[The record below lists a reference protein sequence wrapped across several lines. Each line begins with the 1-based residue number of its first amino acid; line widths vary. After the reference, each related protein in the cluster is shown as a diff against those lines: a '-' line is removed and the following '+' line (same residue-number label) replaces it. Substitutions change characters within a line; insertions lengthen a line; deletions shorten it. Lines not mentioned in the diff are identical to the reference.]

1 LRKVSQKK
9 SKKQLLHPLNFLN
22 RFDHHRGLFS
32 FSSFEQY
39 HADLRSGD
47 TSCVQAVQH
56 YLSAIELNQHLNCY
70 LEVFAEEALQRASE
84 LDAIPI
90 SGKLHGT
97 VIGIKDNICYK
108 GHRSSASSKILNN
121 FTSLYSATVVERL
134 VQEGAIII
142 GRLNCDEF
150 GMGSSNENSAFGPV
164 LNPNDLSRVA
174 GGSSGGSAAAVKA
187 GLCMASLGSDTG
199 GSVRLPADFCG
210 VVGYKPSY
218 GRVSRYGLMAYG
230 SSFDQ
235 VGVLANS
242 VEDAAIV
249 LDVIAGPDE
258 FDSTAIQSPLEKI
271 ELESKQRYRIAYFP
285 EWIEHSS
292 IDPEISQQLKSY
304 LQQLENQGHEVKPVS
319 FSLTDFIVPTYYIL
333 TTAEASSNLSRY
345 DGARFGYQSAK
356 AAENLYSFY
365 QHNRTEGFGTEVKR
379 RIMLGTFVLS
389 TGYYDAYYT
398 KAQQARQLLRQQTDL
413 VFNHFDFLLA
423 PNSPTVAYKLGEKNK
438 DPLAMY
444 MGDIFTV
451 FANLTGVPAVSL
463 PVFKHSS
470 NLPFGL
476 QLLSSPQN
484 EVPLLRFS
492 HQLMQQ

>member
-1 LRKVSQKK
+1 
-9 SKKQLLHPLNFLN
+9 
-22 RFDHHRGLFS
+22 LFS
-32 FSSFEQY
+32 FSSIKQY
-39 HADLRSGD
+39 HTELKSGR
-47 TSCVQAVQH
+47 TTCVQAVRE
-56 YLSAIELNQHLNCY
+56 YLAAIDQNKHLNCY
-70 LEVFAEEALQRASE
+70 LEVFAEEALQTASE
-84 LDAIPI
+84 LDSQAV
-90 SGKLHGT
+90 SGKLHGV

-108 GHRSSASSKILNN
+108 GHKASASSRILEN
-121 FTSLYSATVVERL
+121 FTSLYSATAVERL
-134 VQEGAIII
+134 IKEGAIII

-164 LNPNDLSRVA
+164 LNPNDSSRVA

-210 VVGYKPSY
+210 VIGYKPAY

-235 VGVLANS
+235 IGVLANY
-242 VEDAAIV
+242 VEDTATIFE
-249 LDVIAGPDE
+249 VISGPDE
-258 FDSTAIQSPLEKI
+258 FDSTALQSKLSEIDLQSEEK
-271 ELESKQRYRIAYFP
+271 YRIAYFP
-285 EWIEHSS
+285 EWIEHPS
-292 IDPEISQQLKSY
+292 IDPEISKQLKNY
-304 LQQLENQGHEVKPVS
+304 LEQLKENGHEVKTVS

-345 DGARFGYQSAK
+345 DGARFGYRSVK
-356 AAENLYSFY
+356 DSENLYTFY
-365 QHNRTEGFGTEVKR
+365 QQNRTEGFGKEVKR

-389 TGYYDAYYT
+389 TGYYDAYFT
-398 KAQQARQLLRQQTDL
+398 KAQKVRQQLKQQTELIFKD
-413 VFNHFDFLLA
+413 FDFILA
-423 PNSPTVAYKLGEKNK
+423 PNSPTIAYKLGEKNK

-451 FANLTGVPAVSL
+451 FANLTGVPAISL

>member
-1 LRKVSQKK
+1 L
-9 SKKQLLHPLNFLN
+9 F
-22 RFDHHRGLFS
+22 LFS
-32 FSSFEQY
+32 SIEQY
-39 HADLRSGD
+39 HAQLKKGN
-47 TSCVQAVQH
+47 TTCVQAVQH
-56 YLSAIELNQHLNCY
+56 YLSAIEQNKYLNCY
-70 LEVFAEEALQRASE
+70 LEVFAEDALQKASE
-84 LDAIPI
+84 LDTQPDY
-90 SGKLHGT
+90 GKLHGV

-108 GHRSSASSKILNN
+108 GHKASAASKILQGY
-121 FTSLYSATVVERL
+121 TSVYSATAVERL

-164 LNPNDLSRVA
+164 LNPNDTAHVA

-187 GLCMASLGSDTG
+187 GLCMAALGSDTG

-210 VVGYKPSY
+210 VIGYKPGY

-235 VGVLANS
+235 IGVLTNS
-242 VEDAAIV
+242 VGDAATI
-249 LDVIAGPDE
+249 LRIISGPDN
-258 FDSTAIQSPLEKI
+258 FDSTALQSSLEEI
-271 ELESKQRYRIAYFP
+271 NLESEKKYRIAYFP
-285 EWIEHSS
+285 EWIEHLS
-292 IDPEISQQLKSY
+292 IDPEISDRLKTY
-304 LQQLENQGHEVKPVS
+304 LEKLKENGHDVKPVS
-319 FSLTDFIVPTYYIL
+319 FTLSDFIVPTYYIL
-333 TTAEASSNLSRY
+333 TTAEASSNLARY

-365 QHNRTEGFGTEVKR
+365 KNNRTEGFGKEVKR

-389 TGYYDAYYT
+389 TGYYDAYFT
-398 KAQQARQLLRQQTDL
+398 KAQQVRQQLKQQTELIFKD
-413 VFNHFDFLLA
+413 FDFILA
-423 PNSPTVAYKLGEKNK
+423 PNSPTIAYKLGEKNK

-451 FANLTGVPAVSL
+451 FANLTGVPAISL

-484 EVPLLRFS
+484 EVSLLRFS